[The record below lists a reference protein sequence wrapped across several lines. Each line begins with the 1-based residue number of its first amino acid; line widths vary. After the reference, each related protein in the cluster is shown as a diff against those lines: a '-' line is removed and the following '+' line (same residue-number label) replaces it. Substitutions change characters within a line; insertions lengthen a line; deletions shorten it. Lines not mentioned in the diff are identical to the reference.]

1 MNEASH
7 ILTVVTPDKRG
18 IIAALT
24 DILDLNEIT
33 ILELSQTVVR
43 DYFTI
48 IVVINMPPDCQRT
61 QLAVSLE
68 EVLGSSASLSLLDYQ
83 PSNFTAR
90 ATGAYML
97 TASGA
102 ASAGVLH
109 TISALIAERGGN
121 FTDLSSRATDQQ
133 MNLVAEI
140 DLPKNVAL
148 DQLQIDL
155 EHAGSALGLHVRL
168 HHQRLFQAT
177 NEIAFRRL
185 PKREES

>member
-1 MNEASH
+1 MNEPSH

-24 DILDLNEIT
+24 EILDRNQVT
-33 ILELSQTVVR
+33 VLELSQTVVR

-48 IVVINMPPDCQRT
+48 IIVIRVPAESDHE
-61 QLAVSLE
+61 QLTAMLE
-68 EVLGSSASLSLLDYQ
+68 ATLADGASLSLLDYK
-83 PSNFTAR
+83 PSPR
-90 ATGAYML
+90 SQQATGAYML
-97 TASGA
+97 TANGA
-102 ASAGVLH
+102 ASTGVLH

-121 FTDLSSRATDQQ
+121 FTDLSSRIMAQE

-155 EHAGSALGLHVRL
+155 EHAGSAVGLTVRL
-168 HHQRLFQAT
+168 QHQRLFQAT

-185 PKREES
+185 PKREKT